1 MVRIAIAFSVLLGL
15 AGIIIIASQAAGE
28 SSDTVRAAGLFIFSC
43 GVLLAAF
50 GLYQRARRSESA
62 AASNAGTFSRKK
74 KTDRLCSACN
84 RNRAEVFCRV
94 HILRLCLTCMNT
106 HDDGRN
112 CSYVP
117 ASRATAAYK

>member
-1 MVRIAIAFSVLLGL
+1 MFSITIAFSVLLGL
-15 AGIIIIASQAAGE
+15 AGIIIIASQATGE
-28 SSDTVRAAGLFIFSC
+28 SSDTVRAAGLFVFSC

-50 GLYQRARRSESA
+50 GLYQRARQSESA
-62 AASNAGTFSRKK
+62 AVSDAATLPRKK
-74 KTDRLCSACN
+74 KTDRQCSVCN

-94 HILRLCLTCMNT
+94 HILRLCLNCMNT